1 MDSGDDQSCYTA
13 FERLLLAR
21 CERAFSPVSAQA
33 GDHATAHSSGNCI
46 NSAHCPTGTVQY
58 VCQGHHGTFISYT
71 APKTSFGIPWRA
83 KQIQRPAVS
92 GLVMINLIASS
103 LIVYLP
109 AETTLENLNGT
120 FRLDCVFCFFVCF
133 FVVVFFLFPNTI
145 LNLGEH
151 ATTHLTKL
159 LFRALTSLL

>member
-21 CERAFSPVSAQA
+21 CERAFSAQA

-133 FVVVFFLFPNTI
+133 LFVLGFFFFFQTRFSIWENTQQ
-145 LNLGEH
+145 H
-151 ATTHLTKL
+151 T
-159 LFRALTSLL
+159 